1 MIWRARKSF
10 RMNACRISCKRCSHW
25 RCRARREIA
34 RSSGGE
40 PIRTMSGVVKGR
52 RGGWGLGC
60 VANKG
65 LINCGFASVASKG
78 LTSRFCGSVANTGLS
93 DITGGGGGLHGMSEK
108 GHVAARAK
116 QAEQKQPNPKYSRH
130 YTEELRFVTPLI
142 GCPSYA
148 KYRS

>member
-1 MIWRARKSF
+1 MLLPQELWGATRNCLVQRRRADIDDEWRSEGK
-10 RMNACRISCKRCSHW
+10 K
-25 RCRARREIA
+25 
-34 RSSGGE
+34 
-40 PIRTMSGVVKGR
+40 
-52 RGGWGLGC
+52 GGWGLGC